1 MFLMCMSNIKLQQ
14 NSKHNFIIPQHNILG
29 KVSTGKAEMK
39 TTVNYCNTTENVV
52 KVVVLLLL
60 VSFFHNIDG

>member
-1 MFLMCMSNIKLQQ
+1 MCMSNIKQQQ
-14 NSKHNFIIPQHNILG
+14 NRNCIIPQHNILG
-29 KVSTGKAEMK
+29 KVASTGKAEMK